1 MEADEN
7 SESDNVSYYYEVSEE
22 QTEEDVSPDFV
33 KNYKKS
39 LK

>member
-1 MEADEN
+1 MEVDDN
-7 SESDNVSYYYEVSEE
+7 SDCDNDSYYYEVSEE

-33 KNYKKS
+33 QNYKKS